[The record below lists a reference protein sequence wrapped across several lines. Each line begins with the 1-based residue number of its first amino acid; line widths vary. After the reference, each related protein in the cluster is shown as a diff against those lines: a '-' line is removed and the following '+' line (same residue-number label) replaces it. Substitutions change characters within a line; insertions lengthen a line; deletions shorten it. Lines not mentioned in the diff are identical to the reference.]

1 MPEGRWSMAAVE
13 VVGATQRIGSP
24 RDRTLRQPPWA
35 VNERA
40 RPLRQVRAPT
50 RAVTACERPST
61 LRWYIGKTFR
71 IVFTVR

>member
-1 MPEGRWSMAAVE
+1 MATVE
-13 VVGATQRIGSP
+13 FVGATQPIGGP

-35 VNERA
+35 VNESA
-40 RPLRQVRAPT
+40 RRLLQVRAPT